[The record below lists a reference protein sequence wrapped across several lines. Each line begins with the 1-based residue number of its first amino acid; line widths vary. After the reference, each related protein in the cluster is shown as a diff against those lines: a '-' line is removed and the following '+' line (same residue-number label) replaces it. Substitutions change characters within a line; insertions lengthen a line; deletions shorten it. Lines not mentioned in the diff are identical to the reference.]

1 MHIYRIDSKINHFKK
16 KIPSIMKQY
25 FINGKLLKNKN
36 ICKTW
41 YETCFFPTDIPK
53 VEHGMKNM
61 FVACQRCVSM
71 TPYFLFFNG
80 HKIHNNH

>member
-1 MHIYRIDSKINHFKK
+1 MHIYRIDIKINHFKK

-41 YETCFFPTDIPK
+41 YETHVFSQLIF
-53 VEHGMKNM
+53 
-61 FVACQRCVSM
+61 QR
-71 TPYFLFFNG
+71 
-80 HKIHNNH
+80 